1 MNTLTETKENR
12 TIEVATGEVKAINTP
27 AFLQCLTLGSCVA
40 VILYDEERKIGG
52 IAHVMLPSSPS
63 INAEDADALKYANHA
78 IHELIK
84 QMLELGARGVAL
96 TARLVGGA
104 QVMPNTPDIGKEN
117 IVAIRNTLQELGIKI
132 TDEQLGGVVGRS
144 VLFDVTTGMLLING
158 KSSPIETTAP
168 SSKEEKK
175 ESESDSSEYIKRL
188 EENVAEQTKSLTVR
202 VEELNNMRKAA
213 FNLQRDLTAVRQE
226 EHQLEQDS
234 HEAALELARL
244 ETKLEDLERERDRIA
259 EAQAKNEAML
269 VSIGDGVVFSGQD
282 MRVGFINQAAE
293 VATGWSSQE
302 VLGKIW
308 SEVIALA
315 TENGKLVPPTE
326 GPLFLA
332 LHKRKTTITDATN
345 TTATYFYTRK
355 DKTKFPVA
363 FTVSPVKIGSQTIG
377 AISVFR
383 DITREKEIDKTKS
396 EFVSLASH
404 QLRTPLTTISWYTE
418 MILKGDV
425 GTVIPKQKKYL
436 DEIYQGNQ
444 RMIELVNT
452 LLDVSRLELGTF
464 KMEPKPTDVVALA
477 GSVLNEQKPK
487 IEKKKL
493 VLIENFS
500 KDIPPFLTDPKLLR
514 MVFQNLLANAVE
526 YTPQGGKIEVV
537 ISFDK
542 KNIQIKVSDT
552 GYGIPKNQQGKIF
565 TKFFRADNV
574 REKDTDGTGLGLYI
588 VKSIVENSGGKIW
601 FESPASA
608 VGRTES
614 ASGETKSAEGYGVA
628 KENPG
633 TTFFV
638 TLPLGGMKKEERRY
652 QAAH

>member
-213 FNLQRDLTAVRQE
+213 FNL
-226 EHQLEQDS
+226 
-234 HEAALELARL
+234 
-244 ETKLEDLERERDRIA
+244 LEDLERERDRIA

-608 VGRTES
+608 VGRMES

>member
-213 FNLQRDLTAVRQE
+213 FNL
-226 EHQLEQDS
+226 
-234 HEAALELARL
+234 
-244 ETKLEDLERERDRIA
+244 LEDLERERDRIA